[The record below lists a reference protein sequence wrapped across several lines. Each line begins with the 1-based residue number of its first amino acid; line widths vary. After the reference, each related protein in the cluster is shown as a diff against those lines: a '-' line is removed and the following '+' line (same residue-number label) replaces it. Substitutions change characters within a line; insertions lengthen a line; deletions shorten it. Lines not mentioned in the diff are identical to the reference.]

1 MRVSGLVR
9 TASTPDDGHVVAI
22 GTDRLTKVFDD
33 GTVAVDGVSLR
44 ATSGEFLVL
53 LGPTGCGKSTIL
65 RLIAGLETATSG
77 HVLIDDRV
85 VDHLAARER
94 RVAMVFQDYA
104 LYPHLTVA
112 QNIGFP
118 LRVRHEAGTDIAL
131 RVAEVA
137 EQLGIADLLRRQPGV
152 LSGGERQR
160 VAMARAIVR
169 RPHAFLLDEP
179 LSNLDAG
186 LRAELRSDVAALA
199 RRIGVT
205 TVYVTHDQGEAMTMA
220 DRVAVLRRGV
230 LQQVGTPREVYDDPG
245 TLFVAAF
252 LGTPRT
258 NLLEGAVYADAGKV
272 VVDLGSQVLELPADD
287 PLRALHTERVTL
299 ALRADAMTPVRPGG
313 AGGAARPGVARH
325 GPRGRAPR
333 ARGAG
338 PPRRRH
344 AADLPGAFTDGA
356 ARRAPGRRRRD
367 RARPDRGRSPPRRG
381 TGDGRRPRPA
391 DVLRPGRR
399 PHPALVRQLLEGG
412 VQAGGVPV
420 GDRALA
426 AADRD
431 LGAQFVGRLAAHQ
444 VAQVD
449 ARVAADRPG
458 GDAVVDHPADG
469 GERVARGRGRGRSG
483 RWRRP
488 RRHGRRGRRGHD
500 RRGGR
505 RGVPA
510 GKQLH
515 GGDPGDRRQHHR
527 GRADEP
533 PPGRPRGFQ
542 RGPQRAGHL
551 VRGGA
556 GKRVTVEAA

>member
-1 MRVSGLVR
+1 
-9 TASTPDDGHVVAI
+9 VVAI
-22 GTDRLTKVFDD
+22 ATERLTKVFDD
-33 GTVAVDGVSLR
+33 GTVAVDGLSLR
-44 ATSGEFLVL
+44 ATAGEFLVL

-118 LRVRHEAGTDIAL
+118 LRVRHEAGTDVAL

-137 EQLGIADLLRRQPGV
+137 DQLGIADLLRRLPGV

-258 NLLEGAVYADAGKV
+258 NLLEGAIYADAGKV
-272 VVDLGSQVLELPADD
+272 VVDLGSQVLVLPPDD

-299 ALRADAMTPVRPGG
+299 ALRADAMTPVGPAGTAWPALRGTVRAVEHLGHEALVRLDAGTLPTSAARSLLELPGEPL
-313 AGGAARPGVARH
+313 AGGDVTVRVPAE
-325 GPRGRAPR
+325 
-333 ARGAG
+333 GA
-338 PPRRRH
+338 
-344 AADLPGAFTDGA
+344 
-356 ARRAPGRRRRD
+356 
-367 RARPDRGRSPPRRG
+367 PRRG
-381 TGDGRRPRPA
+381 EPLELAVDPA
-391 DVLRPGRR
+391 RLMFFDR
-399 PHPALVRQLLEGG
+399 A
-412 VQAGGVPV
+412 
-420 GDRALA
+420 GDRI
-426 AADRD
+426 R
-431 LGAQFVGRLAAHQ
+431 F
-444 VAQVD
+444 
-449 ARVAADRPG
+449 
-458 GDAVVDHPADG
+458 
-469 GERVARGRGRGRSG
+469 
-483 RWRRP
+483 
-488 RRHGRRGRRGHD
+488 
-500 RRGGR
+500 
-505 RGVPA
+505 
-510 GKQLH
+510 
-515 GGDPGDRRQHHR
+515 
-527 GRADEP
+527 
-533 PPGRPRGFQ
+533 
-542 RGPQRAGHL
+542 
-551 VRGGA
+551 
-556 GKRVTVEAA
+556 